1 MDQARAYLDDG
12 TAEGRR
18 LTEEAVMKAMGAPF
32 DVTGLPADLS
42 RAAVGRIVADKVGL
56 KAVGHNLYVRYH
68 RMAKQR
74 GVKSW
79 RVLVSPEADLQP
91 SQFTYRGHLV
101 NVNPAP
107 PPKPRP
113 VVVRA
118 PKRKPRSKKGTSKD
132 PPPEPK
138 WIPGWKDAK
147 DANLPAWA
155 KKSYAQVAAAKAG
168 TAEAEPEESEEE
180 EEEAGNAPPSPD
192 KAAGRPLP
200 KAAARGPSRPAAE
213 ADQPAMAQFAALLPG
228 LMQMLTAFQE
238 GKLTA
243 GARPLA
249 VDLTIPGGE
258 EKQPG
263 NGKDKVAAGGGAG
276 KEDGGLPDGHGPA
289 PLPAAKSPGPY

>member
-1 MDQARAYLDDG
+1 
-12 TAEGRR
+12 
-18 LTEEAVMKAMGAPF
+18 MGSPF

-42 RAAVGRIVADKVGL
+42 RAAVGRIVTDKVGL
-56 KAVGHNLYVRYH
+56 KTAGHNLYVRFH

-91 SQFTYRGHLV
+91 TQFTYRGHLV

-113 VVVRA
+113 VVVRT
-118 PKRKPRSKKGTSKD
+118 PKKKPRSKKGGNKD

-155 KKSYAQVAAAKAG
+155 KKSYAQVAAAKAEP
-168 TAEAEPEESEEE
+168 AEADFEESEVE
-180 EEEAGNAPPSPD
+180 EEEAGKAPPSPD
-192 KAAGRPLP
+192 KAAGRPRP
-200 KAAARGPSRPAAE
+200 KAFARSPSRPTAE
-213 ADQPAMAQFAALLPG
+213 VDPSAMAQFAALLPG

-243 GARPLA
+243 GARPVA
-249 VDLTIPGGE
+249 FSLTIPGEE

-263 NGKDKVAAGGGAG
+263 NSKDRVAAGGGTG
-276 KEDGGLPDGHGPA
+276 KEEETLPEGYGPA
-289 PLPAAKSPGPY
+289 PLPAVKPPGPY